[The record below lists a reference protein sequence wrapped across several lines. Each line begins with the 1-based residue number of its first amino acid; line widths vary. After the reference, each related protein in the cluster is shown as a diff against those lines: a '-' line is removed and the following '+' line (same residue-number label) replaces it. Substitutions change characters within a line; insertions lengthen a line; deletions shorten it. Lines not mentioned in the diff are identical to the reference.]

1 MIKLQISFPNIIFIF
16 LLLSLC
22 FCSEIEYLIKLK
34 LQMKQFFSNASGNE
48 IKLRLYHFSNLVLE
62 MSKVYL
68 KEDS

>member
-1 MIKLQISFPNIIFIF
+1 MIKLQISFPNIMFIF

-34 LQMKQFFSNASGNE
+34 LQMKQFSSNASGNE